1 MDFMWDNWRDIVTGF
16 VMISM
21 AGATAATQTDDLLLI
36 GIAMG
41 STLMGLLKRSPQ
53 DVLRAKKGTLGT
65 PVPEPS
71 AE

>member
-16 VMISM
+16 VMIGM

-36 GIAMG
+36 SIAMG

>member
-1 MDFMWDNWRDIVTGF
+1 MDFIWDNWRDVVTGF
-16 VMISM
+16 VMIGM

-53 DVLRAKKGTLGT
+53 DVVRVKKGVLG
-65 PVPEPS
+65 PLVPGPG